1 MELRQLV
8 YFEAIAR
15 FGGFTRAAEQL
26 HIAQPAISAQIRN
39 LERELGAALF
49 ERTTRRVELTH
60 GGTLLLAR
68 VRTVFAELDGARA
81 DLDELAAVLRGQLR
95 LGVTQ
100 VLGPIDLPGLLAAF
114 HRAYPEVTLTV
125 RSGLVAEL
133 LSELDAG
140 TVDAVIAPIHDGL
153 PDRYV
158 ARPIGRETLVLATP
172 PGHPGLGSRPVS
184 LATVRDE
191 PFVCLPAHS
200 GLHSILTSAA
210 AELGFEPNIQFEAP
224 DPAAIRRFVAAGL
237 GVALLAESAARG
249 DGPLVDV
256 HHLKQAPH
264 HPPIGLIHNRRQ
276 PAPTLRAWTQ
286 LLHSTYPSVGADVGP
301 SR

>member
-1 MELRQLV
+1 VELRQLV

-60 GGTLLLAR
+60 AGTMLLAR

-100 VLGPIDLPGLLAAF
+100 VLGPVDLPGLLATF
-114 HRAYPEVTLTV
+114 HRAYPAVMLTV

-140 TVDAVIAPIHDGL
+140 TVEAVIAPIHDGL

-172 PGHPGLGSRPVS
+172 PGHPRFGSRPIS

-224 DPAAIRRFVAAGL
+224 DPTTIRRFVAAGL

-256 HHLKQAPH
+256 HHLKHAPR

-276 PAPTLRAWTQ
+276 SAPTLRAWTQ
-286 LLHSTYPSVGADVGP
+286 LLHSAFPSFRPGNDP
-301 SR
+301 R